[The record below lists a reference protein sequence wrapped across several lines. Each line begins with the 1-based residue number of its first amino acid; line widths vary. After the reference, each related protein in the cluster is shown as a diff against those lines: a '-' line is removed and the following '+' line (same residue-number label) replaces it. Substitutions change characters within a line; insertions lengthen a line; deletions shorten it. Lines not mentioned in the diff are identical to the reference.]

1 MTYII
6 RHSERLDFFDQDVWV
21 RTERFR
27 SNPKDPPITRRGVT
41 IALDATIK
49 VINNITDISEYQYI
63 YSSPFSR
70 CIDTAIII
78 ANTIDLRTGHKVK
91 LRIDYALR
99 EMSPIPLQTLLDDR
113 MKFEGILNKYATHE
127 ELFDKSYSP
136 RAIFN
141 DTKRSAMN
149 PLTELYRPLDTIE
162 NINLNDKKSIICTH
176 GLNLASMHI
185 KFPSDR
191 ITQISDTDQKTGKEL
206 ASYCY
211 TIRIN

>member
-6 RHSERLDFFDQDVWV
+6 RHSERLDFFDQELWR
-21 RTERFR
+21 RTERFI
-27 SNPKDPPITRRGVT
+27 SNNKDPPITRRGVT
-41 IALDATIK
+41 IALDATLK
-49 VINNITDISEYQYI
+49 VISNINNIKEYQYI

-91 LRIDYALR
+91 LRVDYALR

-113 MKFEGILNKYATHE
+113 MKLEGILNKYAIHDQ
-127 ELFDKSYSP
+127 LFDKSYNP
-136 RAIFN
+136 RATFD
-141 DTKRSAMN
+141 DTKKSALN
-149 PLTELYRPLDTIE
+149 PLSEIYRPLDTIE
-162 NINLNDKKSIICTH
+162 NINLIDKKSIICTH

-191 ITQISDTDQKTGKEL
+191 VDQISESDKKTGKDL
-206 ASYCY
+206 SSYCY